1 MKIVEDGSRTV
12 TALSNNTQTLKFKS
26 QLKFLFSTAV
36 NHLNRPLMKQ
46 KDLSA
51 SSKVHGW
58 WFVIGG
64 FRSNLS
70 YFLCFKVC
78 CL

>member
-12 TALSNNTQTLKFKS
+12 TALSNNMQTLKFKS
-26 QLKFLFSTAV
+26 QLTFLFSTAV
-36 NHLNRPLMKQ
+36 NHLNRPLTKQ

-58 WFVIGG
+58 WFVIGA
-64 FRSNLS
+64 FISTLS
-70 YFLCFKVC
+70 YFLCFKDC

>member
-12 TALSNNTQTLKFKS
+12 TALSNNMQTLKFKS
-26 QLKFLFSTAV
+26 QLTFLFSTAV
-36 NHLNRPLMKQ
+36 NHLNRPLTKQ

-64 FRSNLS
+64 FISTLS
-70 YFLCFKVC
+70 YFLCFKAC

>member
-26 QLKFLFSTAV
+26 QLTFLFSAAV
-36 NHLNRPLMKQ
+36 NHLNRPLTKQ

-64 FRSNLS
+64 FRSILS